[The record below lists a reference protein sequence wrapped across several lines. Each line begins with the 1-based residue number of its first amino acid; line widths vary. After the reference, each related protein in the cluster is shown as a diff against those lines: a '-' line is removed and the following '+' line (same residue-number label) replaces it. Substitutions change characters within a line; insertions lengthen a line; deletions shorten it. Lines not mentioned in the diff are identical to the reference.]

1 MGGGNGNP
9 LQNSCLG
16 NPMETG
22 AWRATVHRVAES
34 DTTEQLDSIIILGF
48 KRLPKLF
55 LHEISLY
62 TYEYI
67 CVYVYIHLYVM
78 YVTVIDIGGGFC
90 FIFAFIVFKN
100 KKTTIISS

>member
-67 CVYVYIHLYVM
+67 CVYAYKS
-78 YVTVIDIGGGFC
+78 
-90 FIFAFIVFKN
+90 FK
-100 KKTTIISS
+100 ILHYAML